1 MFVFINSINKHQLLI
16 ISLGN
21 GEEFKGIERKSR
33 ISLMYQMIQSTIQLD
48 QVDEPTRRKFEEL
61 VEQISGMIT
70 LR

>member
-61 VEQISGMIT
+61 VERISGMIT